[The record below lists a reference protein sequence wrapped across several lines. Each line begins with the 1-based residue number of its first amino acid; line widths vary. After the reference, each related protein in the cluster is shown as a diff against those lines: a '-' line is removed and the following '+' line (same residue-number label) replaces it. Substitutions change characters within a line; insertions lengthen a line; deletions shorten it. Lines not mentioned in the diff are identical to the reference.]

1 MRTPVIAG
9 NWKCN
14 LRLASAFELANGL
27 IERIDQVNGVEKVVC
42 PPFLLIPSVEVAL
55 THTTIKVG
63 AQDLHWEDDVAATG
77 EVGPQQLEEL
87 VDYAIIGHSERRQY
101 FCETDESVNRK
112 VKAALAANVQP
123 IMCVGETLEERQRG
137 ETEAVLVRQTRAG
150 LAGVALPDGFIIAYE
165 PIWAIG
171 TGTAATTEDAAR
183 AIACIREEIGQML
196 GEASAETVR
205 ILYGGSVTPDNT
217 GSLMSA
223 QGIDGALVGG
233 ASLKVDSFSRIV
245 EETARVGL
253 SRP

>member
-1 MRTPVIAG
+1 
-9 NWKCN
+9 
-14 LRLASAFELANGL
+14 
-27 IERIDQVNGVEKVVC
+27 
-42 PPFLLIPSVEVAL
+42 VEVAL
-55 THTTIKVG
+55 THSTIKVG

-87 VDYAIIGHSERRQY
+87 VEYTIIGHSERRQH
-101 FCETDESVNRK
+101 FCESDESVNRK
-112 VKAALAANVQP
+112 VKAALAADLQP
-123 IMCVGETLEERQRG
+123 IMCVGETLEERNRG

-183 AIACIREEIGQML
+183 AIACIRGEIGQIL

-217 GSLMSA
+217 ASLMSA
-223 QGIDGALVGG
+223 EGIDGALVGG

-245 EETARVGL
+245 EETARVAS